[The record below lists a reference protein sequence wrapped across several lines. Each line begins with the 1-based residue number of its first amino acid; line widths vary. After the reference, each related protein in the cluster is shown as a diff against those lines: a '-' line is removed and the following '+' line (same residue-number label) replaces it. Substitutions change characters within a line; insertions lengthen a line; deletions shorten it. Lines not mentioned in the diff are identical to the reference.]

1 MLHLEQPRPSFYSN
15 YYMWTLVVQHCSCQ
29 TPYPVHFDCPK
40 LPPLPPAR
48 TVYELRPQDIRVVM
62 ALGDSV
68 TAGMELSWNILDFQ
82 LNNGKAGKL

>member
-1 MLHLEQPRPSFYSN
+1 MLRDIKG
-15 YYMWTLVVQHCSCQ
+15 TLVAQHFSCQ

-40 LPPLPPAR
+40 LPPLLPAR
-48 TVYELRPQDIRVVM
+48 TVYELRPQDIRVAM

-68 TAGMELSWNILDFQ
+68 TACWYWNILDFQ

>member
-1 MLHLEQPRPSFYSN
+1 MTTNPVQVFQLNMYK
-15 YYMWTLVVQHCSCQ
+15 LVASPLLLLTAALAVQHCSCQ
-29 TPYPVHFDCPK
+29 TVHFDCPK

-68 TAGMELSWNILDFQ
+68 TAGKELVIFVIN
-82 LNNGKAGKL
+82 